1 MKSTIKIVGDAAV
14 LTSAVKMEDWEKVL
28 KYRPEATTLKD
39 EDGDTVF
46 VVAAKDGV
54 NGRIGK
60 YGVIFDSTSRD
71 ADKLAQI
78 TKLIPANVEDVRE
91 WALETFADVKSNLD
105 KIEGAIPTVL
115 AEINAEHREFLDNLT
130 IV

>member
-1 MKSTIKIVGDAAV
+1 M
-14 LTSAVKMEDWEKVL
+14 

-46 VVAAKDGV
+46 VAAAKDGA
-54 NGRIGK
+54 NGRIGR
-60 YGVIFDSTSRD
+60 YGVIFDSISRD

-78 TKLIPANVEDVRE
+78 TMLIPANIEDVRA
-91 WALETFADVKSNLD
+91 WALETFAEVKSNLD
-105 KIEGAIPTVL
+105 KIEDSIPTVL

-130 IV
+130 IA

>member
-46 VVAAKDGV
+46 VVAAKDGA
-54 NGRIGK
+54 NGSIGRF
-60 YGVIFDSTSRD
+60 GVIFNSTSRD
-71 ADKLAQI
+71 ANHLAQI
-78 TKLIPANVEDVRE
+78 TICVPAGVEDVND
-91 WALETFADVKSNLD
+91 WAIETFAEFKSKLD

-115 AEINAEHREFLDNLT
+115 EEINAEHREFLDNLT
-130 IV
+130 IA

>member
-46 VVAAKDGV
+46 VVAAKDGA
-54 NGRIGK
+54 NGSIGRF
-60 YGVIFDSTSRD
+60 GVIFNSTSRD
-71 ADKLAQI
+71 TDHLAQI
-78 TKLIPANVEDVRE
+78 TICVPTGVEDVNE
-91 WALETFADVKSNLD
+91 WAIETFAEFKSKLD